1 MMLTIK
7 RRVEALERSQVAR
20 DGQMYTVY
28 FKDGTKRQVHPGE
41 VLQMAIEDTG
51 QIDHFE
57 EGAFCG
63 NEGCLEGLANVLI
76 GG

>member
-1 MMLTIK
+1 MILEK
-7 RRVEALERSQVAR
+7 RVEALERSLLAK
-20 DGQMYTVY
+20 DGQKYTVY
-28 FKDGTKRQVHPGE
+28 FRDGTSRLIHPGE
-41 VLQMAIEDTG
+41 VLQMAMEDNG

-76 GG
+76 GGG

>member
-1 MMLTIK
+1 MILEK
-7 RRVEALERSQVAR
+7 RVEALERSQVAR

-28 FKDGTKRQVHPGE
+28 FKDGTSRLIHPGE
-41 VLQMAIEDTG
+41 VLQMAMEDDG

-57 EGAFCG
+57 EGALSG

-76 GG
+76 GGG

>member
-1 MMLTIK
+1 MMLSLK
-7 RRVEALERSQVAR
+7 RRIEALERSQVSR
-20 DGQMYTVY
+20 DGMLYTVY
-28 FKDGTKRQVHPGE
+28 FKDGSKKQVHPGE
-41 VLQMAIEDTG
+41 VLQMAIEDNG

>member
-1 MMLTIK
+1 MMLSIRK
-7 RRVEALERSQVAR
+7 RVEALERTQVSR
-20 DGQMYTVY
+20 DGMLYTVY
-28 FKDGTKRQVHPGE
+28 FKDGSKKQVHPGE
-41 VLQMAIEDTG
+41 VLQMAIEDNG

-57 EGAFCG
+57 EGAFCL

>member
-1 MMLTIK
+1 MLTIK
-7 RRVEALERSQVAR
+7 RRVEALERSLLAK
-20 DGQMYTVY
+20 DGQKYTVY
-28 FKDGTKRQVHPGE
+28 FRDGTSRLIHPGE
-41 VLQMAIEDTG
+41 VLQMAIEDNG

-57 EGAFCG
+57 EGALCG